1 MSQIH
6 GTVVSYNANTKVQ
19 KKGGGQYDAWELVYR
34 DSENKIATLA
44 KPVQGLRFNP
54 ALAGQLNALVPG
66 DAFTVD
72 REKKGE
78 FWEIMSVTKGHSDGA
93 TSPAGNS
100 SSGSYPAASP
110 RSGTTPK
117 STYETPEERAKK
129 QVIITRMAALN
140 SAIATQAQLTKLD
153 DDNLMVKAILIT
165 AREYEKY
172 VYAGLGKV
180 AGKYLNTDAV
190 VPEKEAAGP
199 DNGE

>member
-129 QVIITRMAALN
+129 QIVISRQAALN
-140 SAIATQAQLTKLD
+140 TSVAYWNMRGDHHVEKENIVEVAK
-153 DDNLMVKAILIT
+153 
-165 AREYEKY
+165 YFEKY

-199 DNGE
+199 DNGEE